1 MNWLVDALIRWVK
14 EEYLDQLIRTA
25 KVQAAAVYL
34 EGMRTARRIL
44 VLFCVVIFVAA
55 LIGAGFV
62 MIPVALL
69 LFMPWAP
76 QTKAIVAVAVGGA
89 YVLIPLAAILFSF
102 SEKRWMALTGT
113 RDTLKKL
120 LD

>member
-1 MNWLVDALIRWVK
+1 MNWIVDALVGWLKR
-14 EEYLDQLIRTA
+14 EYLDQLIRTV

-44 VLFCVVIFVAA
+44 ILFCAVIFIAA

-69 LFMPWAP
+69 LFAPWEP
-76 QTKAIVAVAVGGA
+76 QTKAIVAIAIGSA
-89 YVLIPLAAILFSF
+89 YVLIPLAAVLFTL
-102 SEKRWMALTGT
+102 SERRWLALTGT

-120 LD
+120 LE